1 MSEYSHIKTDPVA
14 ALRRLRAGCA
24 AGRPLDPGLAGWL
37 QQSLDRYLGRQSFSL
52 EAAFGIQ
59 PRHGGLAWWRR
70 EAIRERDQAL
80 RALAAE
86 HFAEFAPTRRAR
98 AIACAARRY
107 GASGWRFDC
116 RDGALP
122 PEPAGSIRHHL
133 FRAFR
138 SGAPMP
144 LGERQIR
151 NILRDIR
158 TEDQSGESTLA
169 VPSLALARS
178 ARRP

>member
-1 MSEYSHIKTDPVA
+1 MSEYSHIKTDPLT
-14 ALRRLRAGCA
+14 ALRLLRAGCT

-37 QQSLDRYLGRQSFSL
+37 GQALDRYLGRQSFSL

-59 PRHGGLAWWRR
+59 PKHGGLAWWRQ
-70 EAIRERDQAL
+70 EAIRERDSAL
-80 RALAAE
+80 RALAAA
-86 HFAEFAPTRRAR
+86 HFAELAPTRRAR

-107 GASGWRFDC
+107 GATGWRFDG
-116 RDGALP
+116 RDGAP
-122 PEPAGSIRHHL
+122 APEPAGSIRHHL

-151 NILRDIR
+151 NILRHNWL
-158 TEDQSGESTLA
+158 EAQASTLDLA
-169 VPSLALARS
+169 GPSHALARS